1 MLHSQLGT
9 AYLVSRS
16 REQAATEFKAEL
28 EITAR
33 DFNSN
38 FSLGRIYRED
48 GRLDEASVLLKKAL
62 ELRPDDAATLYE
74 MAQLAQSKGSD
85 EEAIA
90 LLERAIKQDH
100 YLTAAHVLLAR
111 LYYKVN
117 RILDAEREG
126 AEIQR
131 LNAEEQ
137 RLYQERQKQQP
148 PPNNQ
153 GASSTTPAPTAG
165 SLENA
170 AKKP

>member
-16 REQAATEFKAEL
+16 REEAATEFEAEL
-28 EITAR
+28 KINSR

-48 GRLDEASVLLKKAL
+48 GRLDEALVLLKKAL
-62 ELRPDDAATLYE
+62 ELRPDDVPTLYE
-74 MAQLAQSKGSD
+74 MAHVAQSKGGND
-85 EEAIA
+85 EAIR
-90 LLERAIKQDH
+90 LLERVIKLDP

-111 LYYKVN
+111 LYYKQH
-117 RILDAEREG
+117 RTIDAERER

-137 RLYQERQKQQP
+137 RLYQERQKKPAP
-148 PPNNQ
+148 PLDP
-153 GASSTTPAPTAG
+153 GRGSTTTPPANSA
-165 SLENA
+165 E
-170 AKKP
+170 KPSV